1 MSPWL
6 EYREMRDWQMWSQKI
21 LLSLSSA
28 SSSSLLGGLL
38 SFVKLT
44 SIGLLGLQCINIWG
58 ATDNPGVLMDQL
70 SGWRLQAGNILRPR
84 PGPTFVLFV
93 VLFFFLLKNSR
104 TPTLAGGFSWTEY
117 LIHPQSVF
125 LWSHRNN
132 FQFWSSQKEILL
144 FWLIKQNRCS

>member
-93 VLFFFLLKNSR
+93 VFFFFYLRIAELQLLLEAFLEQNIWFIHSLCFCGH
-104 TPTLAGGFSWTEY
+104 TGTIFSFEA
-117 LIHPQSVF
+117 VRRKF
-125 LWSHRNN
+125 C
-132 FQFWSSQKEILL
+132 
-144 FWLIKQNRCS
+144 CSDW